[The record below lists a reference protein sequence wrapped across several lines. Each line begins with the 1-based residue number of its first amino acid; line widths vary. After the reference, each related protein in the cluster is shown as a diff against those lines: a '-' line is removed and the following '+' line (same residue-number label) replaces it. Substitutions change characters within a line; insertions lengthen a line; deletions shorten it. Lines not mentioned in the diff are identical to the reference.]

1 MSRRVTLILG
11 AGASRAVSYARNR
24 AILSPLDSDFFELL
38 QKLEPKAKD
47 EPAVSELIQWV
58 LAAGDSIWKSMER
71 TFYTLHMRAQM
82 FEVLFPAQRLEVNV
96 SRLLNCF
103 TRSINALLREA
114 HGTESCD
121 HHIQLLRK
129 IRSSS
134 HAVVT
139 FNYDLVTE
147 RALKKV
153 ALTPSFGDWIYGFEP
168 RPEGIEDIPT
178 LYKLLGSVNWTYQEH
193 MPGFT
198 ARQRSWADF
207 DKEPGYRATTN
218 DSLFPIMLPFWDKRI
233 EDKPWSK
240 IWAQAA
246 AHLNRSSQLIV
257 WGYSLPQTDLKAL
270 ELVKLSL
277 GTGCLADVCVIDPSG
292 EVRTRWRAMFPRQR
306 FWPYEKID
314 EFFDHPP
321 DW

>member
-1 MSRRVTLILG
+1 MPEIGQSSHLLTQTFL
-11 AGASRAVSYARNR
+11 N
-24 AILSPLDSDFFELL
+24 LL

-82 FEVLFPAQRLEVNV
+82 SEVLFPAQRLEVNV

-168 RPEGIEDIPT
+168 RPEGIEDIPA

-207 DKEPGYRATTN
+207 DKEPGTAQLPTIPFSPLCCRSGTRGSKTN
-218 DSLFPIMLPFWDKRI
+218 RGVRFGRKRL
-233 EDKPWSK
+233 
-240 IWAQAA
+240 
-246 AHLNRSSQLIV
+246 HTLTGRLN
-257 WGYSLPQTDLKAL
+257 
-270 ELVKLSL
+270 
-277 GTGCLADVCVIDPSG
+277 
-292 EVRTRWRAMFPRQR
+292 
-306 FWPYEKID
+306 
-314 EFFDHPP
+314 
-321 DW
+321 